1 MSLFMHY
8 SFVVRCVAGNALKK
22 TLVCGHNKPPD
33 LFLLAVKSVWE
44 EKAYFHASERG
55 DLECTHLL
63 DAGEV
68 AAGFEVPCS
77 DDAAAQRLGQRVGHP
92 TPISRP

>member
-1 MSLFMHY
+1 MHY

-68 AAGFEVPCS
+68 AAGFQVPCS